1 MSVKKKLFLSLL
13 VVTLLFGAVACGD
26 DDNDS
31 TSSSS
36 EATSSS
42 EASSSEASSSEA
54 STPSGDLS
62 ACPDPIVIQTDWFP
76 ESEHGAMYELFG
88 DGDYSIDSENLI
100 VTGTLHDEGTDTGI
114 GLEVR
119 TGGPAIGFSP
129 VASYMYTDE
138 GITFGYANTE
148 AQVTFFE
155 SAPLLSVVAPLEK
168 NPQMVMWD
176 PETYPDVETLADL
189 GEQDITISV
198 FGGGVF
204 AEVFIAQGIWS
215 ADQVDPSYDGSPA
228 NFIANGGQ
236 IAQQGFASAEPYD
249 YENVF
254 TDWGKPV
261 KLQLLHDAGFPVYSQ
276 TVAIRSAEKEEL
288 DSCLKAFVPV
298 VQRAVVSF
306 IEDPSTANGIIIDA
320 VDTFGSFW
328 VYSEG
333 LAEFSVSSQL
343 ALGLVGNGP
352 NGTVGDMEETR
363 IKSIITI
370 MDDAGIDTGGITTQ
384 DIYTNEYIDPDIGFD
399 TGDLSACPDPIVIQ
413 TDWFPESE
421 HGAMY
426 ELFGDGDY
434 SIDSEN
440 LIVTGTLHDEGTD
453 TGIGLE
459 VRTGGPAIGFS
470 PVASYMYTDEGIT
483 FGYANTEAQVTF
495 FESAPLLSVV
505 APLEKNPQMV
515 MWDPETYPDVETLA
529 DLGEQDITISVFGG
543 GVFAEVFI
551 AQGIW
556 SADQV
561 DPSYDGS
568 PANFIANGG
577 QIAQQGFAS
586 AEPYDYENVFTDWG
600 KPVKLQLLHDA
611 GFPVYS
617 QTVAIRSAEKE
628 ELDSCLKAFVPVVQR
643 AVVSFIED
651 PSTANGI
658 IIDAVDTFG
667 SFWVYSEGLAEF
679 SVSSQLALGLVGNGP
694 NGTVGDMEETR
705 IKSIITIMDDAG
717 IDTGGITTQD
727 IYTNEYIDHSIGF

>member
-1 MSVKKKLFLSLL
+1 M
-13 VVTLLFGAVACGD
+13 
-26 DDNDS
+26 
-31 TSSSS
+31 
-36 EATSSS
+36 
-42 EASSSEASSSEA
+42 
-54 STPSGDLS
+54 
-62 ACPDPIVIQTDWFP
+62 IQTDWFP

-88 DGDYSIDSENLI
+88 DGDYSIDAENLI
-100 VTGTLHDEGTDTGI
+100 VTGTLHDGATDTGI

-215 ADQVDPSYDGSPA
+215 AGQVDPSYDGSPA

-343 ALGLVGNGP
+343 ELGLVGNGP

-363 IKSIITI
+363 IQSIITI
-370 MDDAGIDTGGITTQ
+370 M
-384 DIYTNEYIDPDIGFD
+384 E
-399 TGDLSACPDPIVIQ
+399 
-413 TDWFPESE
+413 
-421 HGAMY
+421 
-426 ELFGDGDY
+426 
-434 SIDSEN
+434 
-440 LIVTGTLHDEGTD
+440 
-453 TGIGLE
+453 
-459 VRTGGPAIGFS
+459 
-470 PVASYMYTDEGIT
+470 
-483 FGYANTEAQVTF
+483 
-495 FESAPLLSVV
+495 
-505 APLEKNPQMV
+505 
-515 MWDPETYPDVETLA
+515 
-529 DLGEQDITISVFGG
+529 
-543 GVFAEVFI
+543 
-551 AQGIW
+551 
-556 SADQV
+556 
-561 DPSYDGS
+561 
-568 PANFIANGG
+568 
-577 QIAQQGFAS
+577 
-586 AEPYDYENVFTDWG
+586 
-600 KPVKLQLLHDA
+600 
-611 GFPVYS
+611 
-617 QTVAIRSAEKE
+617 
-628 ELDSCLKAFVPVVQR
+628 
-643 AVVSFIED
+643 
-651 PSTANGI
+651 
-658 IIDAVDTFG
+658 
-667 SFWVYSEGLAEF
+667 
-679 SVSSQLALGLVGNGP
+679 
-694 NGTVGDMEETR
+694 
-705 IKSIITIMDDAG
+705 DAG